1 MNQSISTFLKLVL
14 CSVIFAFSAQNVT
27 ASILQELINQTPTGG
42 TVSLEPG
49 TYFGPVVIDRPIIL
63 DGKGKVTIDGQAK
76 GTVIRIVANGVT
88 IRNMNITGSGKSHDQ
103 VHAGIS
109 VTSSYNIIRNNRI
122 HHTLFGIDMKESHEN
137 EIIENDISSFPEDL
151 GLRGDG
157 IRVWASNN
165 NVFRKNSIHDSRD
178 MIIWYS
184 DGNLI
189 EYNKGWNNR
198 YSLHFMYTGGNT
210 VRYNNYWDSA
220 VGIFLMYSHDSVL
233 SHNQIRHA
241 IGTTG
246 MGIGMKEVDNMRLI
260 ENRIVYCT
268 TGIYLDQSPFD
279 PLAFNMMLGNT
290 VAYNIHGVVFHS
302 TLKQNVFKGN
312 QFIGNLEAITV
323 HSKGTANNN
332 IWEANYW
339 SEYEGFDRDSN
350 GYGDSSYINKIYL
363 DQLWMD
369 NPWVKFYYASPVLS
383 GLNLLAKLAPLS
395 EPKLLMIDTKPIF
408 LENDPQR
415 LSAEILD
422 YQPPEIDE
430 DDLDEYW
437 DENN

>member
-1 MNQSISTFLKLVL
+1 MNQSVSTFLKLV
-14 CSVIFAFSAQNVT
+14 VFFVMFAFSALNVT
-27 ASILQELINQTPTGG
+27 ASTLQELINQTPTGG
-42 TVSLEPG
+42 KVPLEPG

>member
-1 MNQSISTFLKLVL
+1 M
-14 CSVIFAFSAQNVT
+14 FAFSALNVT
-27 ASILQELINQTPTGG
+27 ASTLQELINQTPTGG

>member
-1 MNQSISTFLKLVL
+1 MNQSVSTFLKLV
-14 CSVIFAFSAQNVT
+14 VFFVMFAFSALNVT
-27 ASILQELINQTPTGG
+27 ASTLQELINQTPTGG

>member
-1 MNQSISTFLKLVL
+1 LV
-14 CSVIFAFSAQNVT
+14 VFFVMFAFSALNVT
-27 ASILQELINQTPTGG
+27 ASTLQELINQTPTGG
-42 TVSLEPG
+42 KVPLEPG

>member
-1 MNQSISTFLKLVL
+1 MYHSVASFSKLVVF
-14 CSVIFAFSAQNVT
+14 SVMFAFSALNVT
-27 ASILQELINQTPTGG
+27 ASTLQELINQTPTGG
-42 TVSLEPG
+42 KVPLESG
-49 TYFGPVVIDRPIIL
+49 TYYGPVVIDRPLIL
-63 DGKGKVTIDGQAK
+63 DGEGKVTIDGQAK

-88 IRNMNITGSGKSHDQ
+88 IRNMIITGSGKSHDQ
-103 VHAGIS
+103 VHAGIAIN
-109 VTSSYNIIRNNRI
+109 SSHNIIRNNRI

-137 EIIENDISSFPEDL
+137 KIIENDISSFPEDL

-165 NVFRKNSIHDSRD
+165 NIFSKNSIHDSRD
-178 MIIWYS
+178 MIVWYS

-189 EYNKGWNNR
+189 EHNKGWNNR

-312 QFIGNLEAITV
+312 KFIGNLEPITV
-323 HSKGTANNN
+323 HSNGTAKNN

-339 SEYEGFDRDSN
+339 SEYEGFDRDNN
-350 GYGDSSYINKIYL
+350 GYGDTSYINKSYF

-369 NPWVKFYYASPVLS
+369 NPWLKFYYASPVLS

-395 EPKLLMIDTKPIF
+395 EPKLLMIDTKPVF
-408 LENDPQR
+408 HENDPLL

-430 DDLDEYW
+430 DDLDEEW
-437 DENN
+437 DENS

>member
-1 MNQSISTFLKLVL
+1 MNQSVSTFLKLVL
-14 CSVIFAFSAQNVT
+14 CSVMFAFSALNVT
-27 ASILQELINQTPTGG
+27 ASTLQELINQTPTGG
-42 TVSLEPG
+42 KVPLEPG

>member
-1 MNQSISTFLKLVL
+1 MNQSVSTFLKLVL

>member
-1 MNQSISTFLKLVL
+1 MNQSVSTFLKLIL
-14 CSVIFAFSAQNVT
+14 CSVIFAFSAQNVI
-27 ASILQELINQTPTGG
+27 ASTLQELINQTPTGG
-42 TVSLEPG
+42 TVPLESG
-49 TYFGPVVIDRPIIL
+49 TYYGPVVIDRPIIL

-88 IRNMNITGSGKSHDQ
+88 IKNMNITGSGKSHDQ

-395 EPKLLMIDTKPIF
+395 EPKLLMIDTKPVF